1 MDDKLLQQVCELLK
15 KELRRQRVGYKDLGL
30 MMDLSEVSVKRL
42 LNNQQPLSLQRLIT
56 ICQILSL
63 TLSKLLDEAERN
75 LNSIPLFTAEQDAAF
90 FAQPALFTFWSKLAE
105 ELSVAEVAELYQ
117 LSPASVHLY
126 LSQLDKLELIELGL
140 NNHVKLLAPAHTAF
154 DVGSKY
160 AAFFTH
166 DVVNRLKERVIE
178 LSPDDDQGFLV
189 SLKAELTFDEFQEIR
204 QTLEEW
210 LFAKLRDSQNKQARK
225 ALVTKPHTFVM
236 MGAQGAYHDDLPT
249 IPNIAP
255 ELLR

>member
-1 MDDKLLQQVCELLK
+1 MDDKLLIEVCNLVK
-15 KELRRQRVGYKDLGL
+15 RELRKQGIGYKDLGE
-30 MMDLSEVSVKRL
+30 MMGLSEVSVKRL
-42 LNNQQPLSLQRLIT
+42 LNNQQPLSLQRLIK
-56 ICQILSL
+56 ICEILSL
-63 TLSKLLDEAERN
+63 TLSKLMDEAERN
-75 LNSIPLFTAEQDAAF
+75 LNSVPLFTATQDDAF
-90 FAQPALFTFWSKLAE
+90 FEQPALFTFWSKLAE

-166 DVVNRLKERVIE
+166 DVVNRLKDRVIDI
-178 LSPDDDQGFLV
+178 SPDDEHGFLV
-189 SLKAELTFDEFQEIR
+189 SLKAELTFEEFQEIK
-204 QTLEEW
+204 QTQEEW
-210 LFAKLRDSQNKQARK
+210 LFAKLRDSQNKKARK
-225 ALVTKPHTFVM
+225 GLVTKPHTFVM
-236 MGAQGAYHDDLPT
+236 MGAQGAYHDDLPD

-255 ELLR
+255 I